1 MQPMPKRHPLNTT
14 VRYIVLLVGVILLI
28 GLTVSLVLNTRKRK
42 AIEAQV
48 AESKGREENLLSQVV
63 ELGKSLAECHAQVPQ
78 TTDMQR
84 ESPRREF
91 SCRVICTSAGGKR

>member
-1 MQPMPKRHPLNTT
+1 MQTMPKRHPLNTT

-48 AESKGREENLLSQVV
+48 AESKVHEENLLSQIS
-63 ELGKSLAECHAQVPQ
+63 ELGKSLAACHAQAQ
-78 TTDMQR
+78 GSDMQR
-84 ESPRREF
+84 EPPRRDF
-91 SCRVICTSAGGKR
+91 ACRMVCSGMGGKR